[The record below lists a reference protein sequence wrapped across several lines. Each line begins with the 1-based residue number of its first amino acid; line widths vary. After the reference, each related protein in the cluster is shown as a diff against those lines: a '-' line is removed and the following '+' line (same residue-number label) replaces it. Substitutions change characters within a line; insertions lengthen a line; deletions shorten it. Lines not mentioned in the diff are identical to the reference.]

1 MFFVEVL
8 KAIVQGIVQ
17 GITEWLPVSS
27 TGHILLLD
35 AVWKMDASEAFFD
48 VFKVIIQLGSILAV
62 LVLYFHKLNPF
73 SPKKSADEKKDTWV
87 LWSKVL
93 VASIPAAVVGFV
105 LDDIIDNVLSVPAV
119 IAAALIIYGIAFIWM
134 ESRKNARVKVHD
146 LKDIS
151 YKRALGI
158 GAFQML
164 ALVPGTSR
172 SGSTILGASLLG
184 TSRAVAAEFSFFMAI
199 PVMLGASALK
209 VVKYFLLDDFCAA
222 CGRILDGEEVIGG
235 LCAHCGTGVTHPTFT
250 AQEWILL
257 AVATIVSFVVSV
269 LVIRFLM
276 AFIKKHDFKVFG
288 WYRIVLGAVIVLCL
302 LFVPTLF
309 N

>member
-1 MFFVEVL
+1 MFLIEIL
-8 KAIVQGIVQ
+8 KAIAQGIVQ

-48 VFKVIIQLGSILAV
+48 VFKVIIQLGSIMAV
-62 LVLYFHKLNPF
+62 VVLYFHKLNPF
-73 SPKKSADEKKDTWV
+73 SPKKSSEEKKDTWI

-93 VASIPAAVVGFV
+93 IASIPAAIAGLA
-105 LDDIIDNVLSVPAV
+105 LDDLIDGVLSTPVV

-134 ESRKNARVKVHD
+134 ESRKNKREQVSD
-146 LKDIS
+146 LKEIS

-164 ALVPGTSR
+164 ALIPGTSR

-199 PVMLGASALK
+199 PVMLGASGLK
-209 VVKYFLLDDFCAA
+209 VVKFFLID
-222 CGRILDGEEVIGG
+222 EYS
-235 LCAHCGTGVTHPTFT
+235 FT
-250 AQEWILL
+250 SQEWILL
-257 AVATIVSFVVSV
+257 AVATVVSFLVSV

-276 AFIKKHDFKVFG
+276 AFIKKHDFKPFG
-288 WYRIVLGAVIVLCL
+288 WYRIALGIVVLLVLWFAPQVL
-302 LFVPTLF
+302 K
-309 N
+309 